1 MFSHYSYLSIN
12 LWYNEEKGAEKMFH
26 FFKKGKEEREITKD
40 ELELAMAKFL
50 EENANVIYTVLVNDD
65 YTVNYDLLKPYLPV
79 FPTNTFIITKET
91 LEVFENTQD
100 NLSLVKEID
109 DVQRA
114 VDQYVTEKEA
124 FPIVEGNENRLICSI
139 KLSPYLK
146 RGLKRNLYVSEK
158 HYLVTS
164 KPDKISTITVQ

>member
-1 MFSHYSYLSIN
+1 MFR
-12 LWYNEEKGAEKMFH
+12 
-26 FFKKGKEEREITKD
+26 FFKKGKEEREITQD

-50 EENANVIYTVLVNDD
+50 ETNANVVYTVLVNDD
-65 YTVNYDLLKPYLPV
+65 YTVNYDLLKPYLPA
-79 FPTNTFIITKET
+79 FPTNVFIITKET
-91 LEVFENTQD
+91 LEVFENTQE
-100 NLSLVKEID
+100 NLALVKEID

-139 KLSPYLK
+139 KLGPYLK
-146 RGLKRNLYVSEK
+146 RTLERDLYVSEK

-164 KPDKISTITVQ
+164 KPDKMNKSIIQ